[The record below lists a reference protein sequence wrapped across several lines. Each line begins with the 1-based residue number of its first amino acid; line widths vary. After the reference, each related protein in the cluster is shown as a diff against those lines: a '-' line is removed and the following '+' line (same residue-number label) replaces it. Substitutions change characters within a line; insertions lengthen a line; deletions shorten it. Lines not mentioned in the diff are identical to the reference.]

1 MRILRFAKFVAE
13 STGAQAAQAAHA
25 DAPAGSKTADK
36 ARKPRRAGRAKP
48 VSVPGW
54 TKY

>member
-13 STGAQAAQAAHA
+13 SAEMQGAQPEARV
-25 DAPAGSKTADK
+25 DDRPAPKVRK
-36 ARKPRRAGRAKP
+36 AKKAGRTKP